1 MNLFFIIPGTDSNIL
16 DWLAFA
22 FSIIFLPILTL
33 GTIRKVKA
41 RLQNR
46 MGPPLLQP
54 MYDLVKLFR
63 KEETISQ
70 TMTWIFRSSAAINMA
85 SMLVIA
91 AFVPWLCYKPSFA
104 GSDLFLVIYLFAFS
118 RLFTMLAALDAGS
131 AFGAFGASRE
141 ATLSTLVEP
150 SMILS
155 LVSLGVLA
163 HTSDLNVIFAMSN
176 TNLMNYPAIWFLA
189 GTAILFCSVV
199 ELSRMPVD
207 DPTTHLELTM
217 VHEAMILESSGKN
230 LALTEYAH
238 ALRMAI
244 LYGLTA
250 QCYMHAAPECWQLPA
265 VALGSLNVALLLL
278 IAAGVAVFESVAVK
292 LQWLK
297 VPEFIAYSMTMSL
310 LAGLLAI
317 GGGILK

>member
-16 DWLAFA
+16 DWLAF
-22 FSIIFLPILTL
+22 IISMLFLPILTL

-46 MGPPLLQP
+46 IGPPILQP
-54 MYDLVKLFR
+54 LYDLSKLFR
-63 KEETISQ
+63 KQETISQ
-70 TMTWIFRSSAAINMA
+70 TMTWIFRSSAAINLA

-91 AFVPWLCYKPSFA
+91 SFVPWLCFKPNFP
-104 GSDLFLVIYLFAFS
+104 GSDVFLVIYLFAFG

-141 ATLSTLVEP
+141 ATLATLVEP

-163 HTSDLNVIFAMSN
+163 HTSDLNTIFALTN
-176 TNLMNYPAIWFLA
+176 NNLMNYQAIWLLA
-189 GTAILFCSVV
+189 GTAILLCSVV

-238 ALRMAI
+238 ALRMSV
-244 LYGLTA
+244 LYGLSA
-250 QCYMHAAPECWQLPA
+250 QCYMHAAPGIWQLPA
-265 VALGSLNVALLLL
+265 VMQAGINIVLLLS
-278 IAAGVAVFESVAVK
+278 IAAAVAIFEGVAVK